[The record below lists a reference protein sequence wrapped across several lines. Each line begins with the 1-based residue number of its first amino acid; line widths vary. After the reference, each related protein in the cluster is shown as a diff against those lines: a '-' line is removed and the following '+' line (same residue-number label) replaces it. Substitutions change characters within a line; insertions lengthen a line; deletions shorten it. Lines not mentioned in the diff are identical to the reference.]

1 MNVEEELSMVIP
13 KIAKGDVEAFEEFY
27 NLTQKY
33 VYKVAY
39 AITLSKEDAEDV
51 VQNTYLTIF
60 KKRKKLYNNGSIM
73 GYVKKIAINNAL
85 KIVNNR
91 KIKFVRTSTPDDDEE
106 IKDIVIKALEKL
118 DSKDRTVLSLFY
130 LDNMKT
136 KDISF
141 LLNESEESVRTRLSR
156 ARTKLKEVI
165 EDGKV

>member
-1 MNVEEELSMVIP
+1 MTGDEFNIFEIAHFRLLGDDKYLPYGSCLLSDTCI
-13 KIAKGDVEAFEEFY
+13 KTNKG
-27 NLTQKY
+27 
-33 VYKVAY
+33 
-39 AITLSKEDAEDV
+39 
-51 VQNTYLTIF
+51 
-60 KKRKKLYNNGSIM
+60 
-73 GYVKKIAINNAL
+73 
-85 KIVNNR
+85 
-91 KIKFVRTSTPDDDEE
+91 IKE

-156 ARTKLKEVI
+156 ARVKLKEVI

>member
-1 MNVEEELSMVIP
+1 
-13 KIAKGDVEAFEEFY
+13 
-27 NLTQKY
+27 
-33 VYKVAY
+33 
-39 AITLSKEDAEDV
+39 
-51 VQNTYLTIF
+51 
-60 KKRKKLYNNGSIM
+60 
-73 GYVKKIAINNAL
+73 
-85 KIVNNR
+85 
-91 KIKFVRTSTPDDDEE
+91 
-106 IKDIVIKALEKL
+106 VIKALEKL

>member
-1 MNVEEELSMVIP
+1 MNVEKELGIVIP
-13 KIAKGDVEAFEEFY
+13 KVAQGDVEAFEEFY

-33 VYKVAY
+33 VYKIAY

-51 VQNTYLTIF
+51 VQNTYLTLF
-60 KKRKKLYNNGSIM
+60 KNRRKLNDNGSIM
-73 GYVKKIAINNAL
+73 GYMKKIAVNHAL

-91 KIKFVRTSTPDDDEE
+91 KIKFVRTAKPDDDEE
-106 IKDIVIKALEKL
+106 IKDVVIKALEKL

-156 ARTKLKEVI
+156 ARVKLKEVI